1 MSILTNEKVK
11 AHLAVVNSKVNDV
24 DLNGPDFFS
33 EVFKTDD
40 QDNLTFPSQVL
51 TTKTYKI
58 DEEITFEK
66 VRDKICADPAM
77 AALMKKT
84 EEKYADNT
92 VTVKMRNPINKTIE
106 QLIEE
111 KREID
116 KLVAELFPG
125 LYKSMDELFP
135 EAYALSPEVQ
145 TLMAEA
151 FRRANK
157 ELDRNRNRGR
167 GHQE

>member
-1 MSILTNEKVK
+1 MSIFMNEKVK
-11 AHLAVVNSKVNDV
+11 ARLTAVNGKTDDG

-40 QDNLTFPSQVL
+40 QDHLAFPSQVL
-51 TTKTYKI
+51 IPKTYKI

-84 EEKYADNT
+84 EEKYANNA
-92 VTVKMRNPINKTIE
+92 VNVKMRNPLTETAEKLVE
-106 QLIEE
+106 G

-116 KLVAELFPG
+116 KLVAELP
-125 LYKSMDELFP
+125 
-135 EAYALSPEVQ
+135 PEVQ
-145 TLMAEA
+145 TPMAEA
-151 FRRANK
+151 FRTANK
-157 ELDRNRNRGR
+157 NHNRDRNRNRGR
-167 GHQE
+167 GHRE